1 MSINSAYGSRP
12 PTDREALL
20 TQLAAAIRSLGG
32 TALVALDGTAHP
44 VLYVRYRGRTVPVVL
59 IPGITGG
66 WWFIWGRTGW
76 ADSSQVEAVAAH
88 LAGADAPAGTEVSP
102 VPSTGADQRNL
113 VTDRRPALRKVA

>member
-1 MSINSAYGSRP
+1 MPTNITYDIRP

-20 TQLAAAIRSLGG
+20 THLAAAIRSLGG

-44 VLYVRYRGRTVPVVL
+44 VLYVRHQGRTIPVVL
-59 IPGITGG
+59 IQGITGG
-66 WWFIWGRTGW
+66 WRFLWGRTGW

-88 LAGADAPAGTEVSP
+88 LAGADAPAGTEVP
-102 VPSTGADQRNL
+102 PAPSTGADQRNL